1 MSEFFYGINSAA
13 IALALF
19 LSMAIAIEAGYR
31 IGRKRQRSVD
41 EAFKT
46 HVNSIAAALLG
57 LLALLLGFTLSLSL
71 TRFDTRS
78 AAVVAEA
85 NAIGTTWLRAQLL
98 PAPVRG
104 EVQKLLRV
112 YADQRIAASGTNLA
126 EREAREMLTAKAN
139 HTQAALWSLALQ
151 AAELAPNP
159 VSTGLFVQSLN
170 EMIDAMGSRE
180 AALDRHVPELV
191 LLLLY
196 ATFLMT
202 GAIVGYSA
210 GVAGHR
216 ASFVTYVMV
225 ALIVV
230 LVFVILDLD
239 RPRRGLIQVSQK
251 SLVELGRTMTAEPG
265 VAVPAAGRP
274 GR

>member
-1 MSEFFYGINSAA
+1 MSEFLYGINSAA
-13 IALALF
+13 IAFALF
-19 LSMAIAIEAGYR
+19 LTMAIAIETGYR
-31 IGRKRQRSVD
+31 IGRRRQRSVD

-78 AAVVAEA
+78 AAVVTEA

-112 YADQRIAASGTNLA
+112 YADQRIAASRTNLA
-126 EREAREMLTAKAN
+126 ERDAREVLTAEAN
-139 HTQAALWSLALQ
+139 RTQAALWARALQ

-216 ASFVTYVMV
+216 ASFVTYFMV

-239 RPRRGLIQVSQK
+239 RPRRGLIQVSQN
-251 SLVELGRTMTAEPG
+251 SLVELGRTMAAEPG

>member
-104 EVQKLLRV
+104 EFVRLLGQELRESKQDLGALVTLESGKILSEGLGEVQ
-112 YADQRIAASGTNLA
+112 
-126 EREAREMLTAKAN
+126 
-139 HTQAALWSLALQ
+139 
-151 AAELAPNP
+151 
-159 VSTGLFVQSLN
+159 
-170 EMIDAMGSRE
+170 EMIDICDYAVGLSRQ
-180 AALDRHVPELV
+180 L
-191 LLLLY
+191 
-196 ATFLMT
+196 F
-202 GAIVGYSA
+202 
-210 GVAGHR
+210 
-216 ASFVTYVMV
+216 
-225 ALIVV
+225 
-230 LVFVILDLD
+230 
-239 RPRRGLIQVSQK
+239 GLR
-251 SLVELGRTMTAEPG
+251 LAYLE
-265 VAVPAAGRP
+265 
-274 GR
+274 